1 MQPWQFLPD
10 GFEPPLRQEQFSI
23 VWRADLGA
31 NVSVD
36 VVSSYLNAFQ
46 TLLDLGERWGLV
58 MAEEAAARSLIG
70 EFFSYGD
77 RLNVVLTPVL
87 DVIPWQDEKRIYL
100 SVQDILSRRT
110 GDHPETMVEV
120 PSALRELASFS
131 VPQLMGPPLRN
142 EAITY
147 RNPIELIITGGAFI
161 AYGTVQVLRMARDW
175 GARRRMSNAAAEMA
189 EAEARQ
195 ARTRADVIEY
205 LGQEVT
211 AGRLHVPP
219 SELAK
224 LVISTDLQAIAQVA
238 GPEPTLEL
246 PESVSEFFG
255 ELPWAIN
262 SGAAKSFRK
271 GYGRTRACAGSR
283 RS

>member
-1 MQPWQFLPD
+1 MQPWQFLSD

-23 VWRADLGA
+23 LWRADLGT
-31 NVSVD
+31 NVSIS
-36 VVSSYLNAFQ
+36 VVNSYLQAFQ

-58 MAEEAAARSLIG
+58 MAEEAAARSLVRELFI
-70 EFFSYGD
+70 YGD
-77 RLNVVLTPVL
+77 TDVDLAPVR
-87 DVIPWQDEKRIYL
+87 DVMPRQDEKRIYL

-110 GDHPETMVEV
+110 GDHPETMVEI
-120 PSALRELASFS
+120 PSALRELASLS

-147 RNPIELIITGGAFI
+147 RNPIEIIIAGGAFI
-161 AYGTVQVLRMARDW
+161 AYGALQVLRMVRDW
-175 GARRRMSNAAAEMA
+175 GARGRMANAAAEMA

-224 LVISTDLQAIAQVA
+224 FMTSTDLQAIAQVA

-246 PESVSEFFG
+246 PETVSEFFG
-255 ELPWAIN
+255 ESDRDN
-262 SGAAKSFRK
+262 
-271 GYGRTRACAGSR
+271 
-283 RS
+283 